1 MHPGGPVWARRDAGA
16 WSIPKG
22 EHGLEDDA
30 RACALRE
37 FEEELGV
44 PLPATQL
51 LDLGSVRQR
60 AGKLVRAWGACG
72 DFDPRSLRSNTFTMR
87 WPPRTGDLVEFPEV
101 DRAEWFEL
109 QEAGRRMNAAQAPLL
124 GRLVEQLRGPQ
135 S

>member
-1 MHPGGPVWARRDAGA
+1 
-16 WSIPKG
+16 
-22 EHGLEDDA
+22 
-30 RACALRE
+30 
-37 FEEELGV
+37 
-44 PLPATQL
+44 
-51 LDLGSVRQR
+51 
-60 AGKLVRAWGACG
+60 
-72 DFDPRSLRSNTFTMR
+72 MR

>member
-1 MHPGGPVWARRDAGA
+1 MWARRYEGA

-22 EHGLEDDA
+22 ELEPGDDA

-44 PLPATQL
+44 PLAASQL

-60 AGKLVRAWGACG
+60 GGKVVRAWAARG
-72 DFDPRSLRSNTFTMR
+72 DFDPRTLRSNTFTMR
-87 WPPRTGDLVEFPEV
+87 WPPRTGEVVEFPEV
-101 DRAEWFEL
+101 DRAEWFDLGEV
-109 QEAGRRMNAAQAPLL
+109 ARRINAAQAALL
-124 GRLVEQLRGPQ
+124 DRLVEQLSAFP